1 MTQQWRPWKRPVA
14 YLSKRL
20 DPVASGWP
28 PCLRI
33 IAATALLVRDADKL
47 TYGQQL
53 WVYTPHAIEGVLK
66 QPSVRY
72 RLRPWRLENLILPDT
87 LGRHLCEHLR
97 TTTHLGEKK
106 DPNTSPDGLPEVPST
121 KCNCTRDN
129 PGLQSMPADEDREKA
144 AQWKEVPRGRA
155 RATLGDRFH

>member
-1 MTQQWRPWKRPVA
+1 MA

-33 IAATALLVRDADKL
+33 IAATALLIRDADKL

-66 QPSVRY
+66 QPLVRCW
-72 RLRPWRLENLILPDT
+72 LRPWQLENLILPAI
-87 LGRHLCEHLR
+87 LGRHLCEHLH

-106 DPNTSPDGLPEVPST
+106 TLTLLQTACLGFPRQNATARERIQACKACQLMR
-121 KCNCTRDN
+121 TRKRQHT
-129 PGLQSMPADEDREKA
+129 GMRS
-144 AQWKEVPRGRA
+144 
-155 RATLGDRFH
+155 